1 MKDILE
7 AICKLPQLLKRAQHD
22 AHVCVALFLHLQ
34 IIQCKLSL
42 CKHQGCF
49 YGVSCLAG
57 PVWSALVAASC
68 TKKAAWHDK
77 GHLL

>member
-34 IIQCKLSL
+34 IIPVQAVTVQAPGVLLWSELSRGSSVVSP
-42 CKHQGCF
+42 GC
-49 YGVSCLAG
+49 CLMHKESSIA
-57 PVWSALVAASC
+57 
-68 TKKAAWHDK
+68 
-77 GHLL
+77 